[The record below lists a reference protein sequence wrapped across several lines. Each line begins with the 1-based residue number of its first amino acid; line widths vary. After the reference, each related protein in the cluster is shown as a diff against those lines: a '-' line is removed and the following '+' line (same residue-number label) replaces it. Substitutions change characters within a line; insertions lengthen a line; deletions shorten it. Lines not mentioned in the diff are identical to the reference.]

1 MAFTHEEIS
10 TTKGQ
15 NHLFGSI
22 YYQVQFLG
30 LALENYRV
38 IGQKFEVGVAFSAL
52 PLVLKLSSSGWFR
65 GTAGRGGENVKRSPY
80 IIEGK

>member
-1 MAFTHEEIS
+1 M
-10 TTKGQ
+10 
-15 NHLFGSI
+15 
-22 YYQVQFLG
+22 
-30 LALENYRV
+30 